1 MDREGLSVKEIL
13 IGNKITKIQ
22 EKLLDIINHEQD
34 QLIKQKVSD
43 DERPAI
49 LMCLTAA
56 FNTYTTVLAASI
68 HNGYFDK
75 KEITKELSKDFF
87 KEIDRKLEGYKKE
100 DLENS

>member
-1 MDREGLSVKEIL
+1 MDNEGLSVKEVL
-13 IGNKITKIQ
+13 IGNKIRALQ
-22 EKLLDIINHEQD
+22 DKLLDVINDEQD
-34 QLIKQKVSD
+34 QFIKSKISD
-43 DERPAI
+43 NERPAI

-87 KEIDRKLEGYKKE
+87 KEIDRKLEEYKKE